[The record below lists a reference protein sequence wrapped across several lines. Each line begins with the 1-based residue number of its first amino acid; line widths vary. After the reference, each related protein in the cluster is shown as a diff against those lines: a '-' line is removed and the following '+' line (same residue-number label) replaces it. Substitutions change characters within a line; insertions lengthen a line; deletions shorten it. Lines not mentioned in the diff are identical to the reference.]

1 MNQIHFYGNDV
12 IANNGIAAVTWK
24 WFTVEI
30 IKIESITLM
39 NNTNGDVVM
48 DIAYTKANN
57 NYDYHSILLQ
67 PNTWIEYGGIRYN
80 KDDMYRLQR
89 VLEQEK
95 IENMLE
101 KL

>member
-12 IANNGIAAVTWK
+12 ISNNGIAAITWK
-24 WFTVEI
+24 WYTVEI
-30 IKIESITLM
+30 INIESITLV
-39 NNTNGDVVM
+39 NNTGGDEIM
-48 DIAYTKANN
+48 DISYKKANN

-67 PNTWIEYGGIRYN
+67 PGTWIEYNGIRYN
-80 KDDMYRLQR
+80 EGDIYHLQR